1 METIRHIL
9 LADWDPIGIRDEPE
23 AQDEYDS
30 YLPAI
35 LGLLREGADADRIAA
50 HLLRIEAED
59 MGLRPDP
66 ERARRVAL
74 KLRAA

>member
-9 LADWDPIGIRDEPE
+9 LADWDPIGIRDVPQ

-30 YLPAI
+30 YVPGIAA
-35 LGLLREGADADRIAA
+35 LLRAGADVDRIAS
-50 HLLRIEAED
+50 HLLRIEED
-59 MGLRPDP
+59 MALIPDP